1 MAYETIELDV
11 SRAGVAVVLL
21 NRPEKRNA
29 LNAVVIEELHGVIE
43 TLSKTPEVRVVILRG
58 AGPAF
63 CAGAD
68 IEWLRAAADYSIHD
82 NEEDAFA
89 LAEMMR
95 RFHELPQLT
104 IAMVHGAAMAG
115 GCGLVA
121 AADVAVALK
130 GTQFRFSEVRLGIV
144 PANVAPYVMQAIG
157 PRWARALFA
166 TAESFDAAF
175 AHQIGLVQYVAE
187 DETELD
193 GLVEHLT
200 SLVFRASPR
209 AVAEVKELVDEV
221 IGEPIDT
228 QLSRRTSRRLAHART
243 SPDGREG
250 LSAFLEKRK
259 PAWEI

>member
-11 SRAGVAVVLL
+11 SRAGLAVVLL

-29 LNAVVIEELHGVIE
+29 LNAIVIEELSDVIE

-58 AGPAF
+58 AGPVF

-68 IEWLRAAADYSIHD
+68 IEWLRAAADYTIQD

-121 AADVAVALK
+121 AADVAVALA
-130 GTQFRFSEVRLGIV
+130 GTQFRFSEVRLGIT
-144 PANVAPYVMQAIG
+144 PANVAPYVIEAVG

-166 TAESFDAAF
+166 TAESFDADF
-175 AHQIGLVQYVAE
+175 ALRIGLVQYVAH
-187 DETELD
+187 DETEMD

-200 SLVFRASPR
+200 TLAFRASPT
-209 AVAEVKELVDEV
+209 AISEVKELVDEV
-221 IGEPIDT
+221 VGEPIDI
-228 QLSRRTSRRLAHART
+228 QLSRRTSRRLAHGRA
-243 SPDGREG
+243 SKAGREG

-259 PAWEI
+259 PDWEM